1 MYNVHVGLDVVID
14 NVLSFEDKIVL
25 RYTHILYYRY
35 SSEKTKKLLQNGIP
49 VLRGCFFMVGSG
61 CF

>member
-14 NVLSFEDKIVL
+14 NVLSFEDKMCYVI
-25 RYTHILYYRY
+25 RTYYRY